1 MRLITSLFTTQ
12 GRFLVLRGVYTNKYS
27 SVHFR
32 FRCVH
37 SKITQIDIFEQE
49 LSKLNFQNY
58 QKFNEINE
66 AYNDFIQKPLSVI
79 DKFTPINK
87 KASKAKLSGMV

>member
-1 MRLITSLFTTQ
+1 MCLIISLFAAQ
-12 GRFLVLRGVYTNKYS
+12 GSFLGLRGVYRNKYS
-27 SVHFR
+27 SVH
-32 FRCVH
+32 
-37 SKITQIDIFEQE
+37 SNITQINTFEQE
-49 LSKLNFQNY
+49 LSILNFQNY
-58 QKFNEINE
+58 QNFNEINE